1 MKELQNA
8 QDESLKGKVHIQ
20 QAEMEIRQLKDDL
33 EQMQRSRKVLG
44 ELVDQ
49 LEVDKNDLE
58 RRLN

>member
-1 MKELQNA
+1 
-8 QDESLKGKVHIQ
+8 
-20 QAEMEIRQLKDDL
+20 MEIRQLKDDL

-58 RRLN
+58 RRLNQAKQQQQQAMSPV